1 MPLSDTDVTTSLKG
15 VIDPNTGKDLVTGK
29 AVKGVRVD
37 GDRIAIDIQLGY
49 PAKSQHEVIRKLVQ
63 NAVAALPGAG
73 RVTVTVG
80 HKIVSHAVQRGVK
93 LVPGVKNIVAV
104 ASGKGG
110 VGKSTTAVNLAL
122 ALAAEGASVGVLDA
136 DIYGPSQPMML
147 GITGRPESRD
157 GKTLEPMMGHGVQAI
172 SIGFLIDIDTP
183 MVWRGPMVTQ
193 ALEQLL
199 KDTRWKDVDYLIV
212 DMPPGT
218 GDIQLTLA
226 QKVPVTGVVIVTT
239 PQDIALIDAR
249 KGLKMFEKVGIPI
262 LGIVENMSTH
272 ICSQC
277 GHEEHIF
284 GQGGAE
290 RMCREYG
297 TELLGSLPLDIAIR
311 DRAQACGQ
319 DRGVR
324 QGHDLEVSEHR
335 RVQEHLRGSPPM
347 SIKSDKWIRRMA
359 AERRMIEPFEPGQ
372 VKELKGQ
379 RIVSY
384 GTSSY
389 GYDIRCSN
397 EFKLFTNLNSTIV
410 DPKNFDDKSFV
421 DVKGD
426 SCIIPPNSFALARTV
441 EYFRIPRNV
450 LTICLGKSTYAR
462 CGIIVN
468 VTPLEPEWEG
478 HVTLEFSN
486 TTPLPAR
493 IYANE
498 GVAQVVFLESDE
510 LCETSYRDRGGKYQ
524 GQQGVTLPRI

>member
-1 MPLSDTDVTTSLKG
+1 MPLSDADVTTSLKG

-29 AVKGVRVD
+29 AVKSVRVD

-49 PAKSQHEVIRKLVQ
+49 PAKSQHEMIRKLVQ

-73 RVTVTVG
+73 RVAVNVG

-147 GITGRPESRD
+147 GIAGRPESKD
-157 GKTLEPMMGHGVQAI
+157 GKTLEPMVGHGVQAI

-218 GDIQLTLA
+218 RDIQLTLA

-290 RMCREYG
+290 RMCKEYG
-297 TELLGSLPLDIAIR
+297 VELLGALPLDIAIR
-311 DRAQACGQ
+311 EQADSGKPTVIA
-319 DRGVR
+319 DPESRVAEIYGAIGRRLAVKIAESAR
-324 QGHDLEVSEHR
+324 DMTSKFPNIVVS
-335 RVQEHLRGSPPM
+335 
-347 SIKSDKWIRRMA
+347 
-359 AERRMIEPFEPGQ
+359 
-372 VKELKGQ
+372 
-379 RIVSY
+379 
-384 GTSSY
+384 
-389 GYDIRCSN
+389 
-397 EFKLFTNLNSTIV
+397 
-410 DPKNFDDKSFV
+410 KN
-421 DVKGD
+421 
-426 SCIIPPNSFALARTV
+426 T
-441 EYFRIPRNV
+441 
-450 LTICLGKSTYAR
+450 
-462 CGIIVN
+462 
-468 VTPLEPEWEG
+468 
-478 HVTLEFSN
+478 
-486 TTPLPAR
+486 
-493 IYANE
+493 
-498 GVAQVVFLESDE
+498 
-510 LCETSYRDRGGKYQ
+510 
-524 GQQGVTLPRI
+524 